1 MLELKVSRV
10 AQSRNPEC
18 SDFPLYF
25 DMVTGCFNWNNQ
37 AVSGFSFVFK
47 FNAVSVIKIIGIKQF
62 FNFSFDLCKLN
73 LIGDQFRICFFLFV
87 VSDLKVLKPCPH
99 GIENKLLLFSLVD
112 FTTSLTAPPSVL
124 YSGNI
129 PDCFALG
136 YFQSISAT
144 PHLTFPAN
152 HIFFGL
158 QPCAGRS
165 YLSLVSFCI
174 SARRHMSASC
184 GTITSI

>member
-1 MLELKVSRV
+1 MFQQRILQSPLK
-10 AQSRNPEC
+10 
-18 SDFPLYF
+18 
-25 DMVTGCFNWNNQ
+25 W
-37 AVSGFSFVFK
+37 SGDEYLVLQFFYWYRQTMCIF
-47 FNAVSVIKIIGIKQF
+47 FGQCIKQF

-73 LIGDQFRICFFLFV
+73 LIGDQFRICFFLFG